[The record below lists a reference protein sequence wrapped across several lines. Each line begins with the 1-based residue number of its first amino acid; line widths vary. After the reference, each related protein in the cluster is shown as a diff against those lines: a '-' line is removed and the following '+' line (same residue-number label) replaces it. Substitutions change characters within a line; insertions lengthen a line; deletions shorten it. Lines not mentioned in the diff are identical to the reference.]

1 MFMLLIYFLCQ
12 GIYMKLILKALNHK
26 ITITRGIFYSL
37 VEFFFSGITPSSTG
51 GQPAQLFYMTKDKIP
66 MRKSYITLLLNT
78 IYFKSILLVLGV
90 GVLLCH
96 SSYIINSSFIYR
108 LFFILGISMDL
119 AVVIFG
125 FMLLYKTKWI
135 KKLYLSLVYFAN
147 KLKIKKN
154 KIDKKDV
161 DSVLKKYKD
170 EVVFVKSHKRLVFI
184 TFLITFIQRIIL
196 FSIIYVIYRSL
207 GFNKLTYFDLFA
219 IQIIV
224 QITIESVPL
233 PGGVGISE
241 GMLHGLFVMIFASK
255 MADVGMLLTRT
266 FTFYIPLIISGL
278 VILFEFI
285 YRKYKSNKKY
295 IL

>member
-1 MFMLLIYFLCQ
+1 
-12 GIYMKLILKALNHK
+12 
-26 ITITRGIFYSL
+26 
-37 VEFFFSGITPSSTG
+37 
-51 GQPAQLFYMTKDKIP
+51 
-66 MRKSYITLLLNT
+66 MR
-78 IYFKSILLVLGV
+78 
-90 GVLLCH
+90 
-96 SSYIINSSFIYR
+96 
-108 LFFILGISMDL
+108 
-119 AVVIFG
+119 
-125 FMLLYKTKWI
+125 
-135 KKLYLSLVYFAN
+135 
-147 KLKIKKN
+147 
-154 KIDKKDV
+154 
-161 DSVLKKYKD
+161 
-170 EVVFVKSHKRLVFI
+170 
-184 TFLITFIQRIIL
+184 
-196 FSIIYVIYRSL
+196 
-207 GFNKLTYFDLFA
+207 FNKLTYFDLFA